1 MSIPTIIQ
9 GIPQSGDDIAK
20 ATYLFDNKTLL
31 KGQALKDNELPIID
45 AALRPHYAASQIRTW
60 ISQVKKL
67 KKQQSASSASILTH
81 IEIAKKYLL
90 NHPDDTL
97 YARSDYHRYENGK
110 WCIWPELE
118 FLGDLGNLL
127 EQLEKSDGYAF
138 THGQQKSIAEMVK
151 QRVVIDDKLL
161 DMNPTL
167 INMKNGTFCIEQQR
181 LLPHDPTDYIT
192 TQLPFDYDPYAICPT
207 WVWYLR
213 TSLVEPGPNV
223 FGKWDH
229 DEKLIDFIQEAIGYS
244 LTADMS
250 HHKMFWCLGE
260 GSNGKGVLFHILQE
274 LGGSAA
280 TAFNLDMLNQN
291 YNTYHLAELAGK
303 RLIYCTEVKRDFDF
317 SGDAML
323 KAVTGGDNIQVRRI
337 REQPFVLNSIGKV
350 WISLNDF
357 PHVKDTSHGF
367 WRRVSIIPFNR
378 VFDETEADPDLKDKL
393 IEELPGIFNWA
404 MAGLKRLYKDE
415 KFTESRQVTE
425 FTAKY
430 KLESNTV
437 AMFVEDE
444 CTVDPNDDQC
454 FTTIMPL
461 YAAYKKW
468 ANDSG
473 YKPFSRKNFKR
484 EIERLGF
491 KEERKMNARA
501 IMGIKEANPIYGG
514 MNP

>member
-1 MSIPTIIQ
+1 MSIQSILS
-9 GIPQSGDDIAK
+9 GIPQNGNDVDKIK
-20 ATYLFDNKTLL
+20 YLFDQKTLL
-31 KGQALKDNELPIID
+31 KGQALPDNELPIID
-45 AALRPHYAASQIRTW
+45 AALRQEYAAAQVRSW

-67 KKQQSASSASILTH
+67 KKKGQSSPSLTH
-81 IEIAKKYLL
+81 IEIAKKYLTG
-90 NHPDDTL
+90 HADDIL
-97 YARSDYHRYENGK
+97 YARSDYHKYEHGK

-118 FLGDLGNLL
+118 FLGDLGKLLDQL
-127 EQLEKSDGYAF
+127 EQSDGYAF
-138 THGQQKSIAEMVK
+138 THGQQKSIAEMIK
-151 QRVVIDDKLL
+151 QRVVVDDRLL
-161 DMNPTL
+161 DVNPTL
-167 INMKNGTFCIEQQR
+167 INMQNGTFCIEKQQ
-181 LLPHDPTDYIT
+181 LLPHDPKDYIT

-213 TSLVEPGPNV
+213 TSLVEPGPDI
-223 FGKWDH
+223 FGKWNH

-250 HHKMFWCLGE
+250 YHKMFWCLGE
-260 GSNGKGVLFHILQE
+260 GSNGKGVLFHILQA

-378 VFDETEADPDLKDKL
+378 MFTEHEADPELKDKL
-393 IEELPGIFNWA
+393 MDELPGIFNWA
-404 MAGLKRLYKDE
+404 MAGLRRLYQDE
-415 KFTESRQVTE
+415 KFTESRQVTD

-444 CTVDPNDDQC
+444 CTVDENDPDC
-454 FTTIMPL
+454 YTTIMPL
-461 YAAYKKW
+461 YRAYKDW
-468 ANDSG
+468 AKDNG
-473 YKPFSRKNFKR
+473 YMPFSRKNFKR

-491 KEERKMNARA
+491 KEERKNMARA
-501 IMGIKEANPIYGG
+501 IVGIKETPKPAPSVF
-514 MNP
+514 